1 VWDAIPTGYASHN
14 FSMELLILGPEGET
28 KTVLLDR
35 DSLSLGRSA
44 DNDLPYPTDQW
55 LSRYHLRFEQ
65 DNGKWSIRDC
75 QSRNGTIVNSASLT
89 ESRILNPGDRI
100 YAGHLTIEVRAQ
112 PEDEV
117 SKDESKEIVSFVATP
132 KETFENKGTLVTNL
146 ERVLGQTRAPQKA
159 APADVTLTTTRVVGA
174 LIRAGQELSSHRSLQ
189 ELFEVILDLA
199 LSAVEA
205 KRGVILTLEKEG
217 ELQVR
222 ASKGADFTI
231 STSVRERVLRDK
243 CSLVISDAQ
252 LDESFKEQKSIVAHK
267 VRSVMA
273 VPLQTGDRVIGLIY
287 VDTGDLLRPFSQEDL
302 DLLTVMANV
311 AAIRIEQARLVEVE
325 QSEKLME
332 SELASACEI
341 QRNLLPT
348 EDPVY
353 DGYNIA
359 GFNLPC
365 RGVGGDYYDFIPYR
379 DGRLAIV
386 VGDVAGK
393 GMAASLLM
401 SSLQAFVH
409 MLTESSP
416 DPAVA
421 LTVLNRNVAKRCPAG
436 RFITFFYCLLDPAT
450 GKLQYA
456 NAGHNYPLLVRAD
469 GSVAG
474 LAGHSMVLGIRDS
487 VRYQVFETHLSPG
500 DMLALFSDGVTEA
513 RTPTEQ
519 QEFGEQRLA
528 GFLTARRDRPVAII
542 IDELVNYVRTWSAQP
557 TFYDDFTMVL
567 VRRN

>member
-1 VWDAIPTGYASHN
+1 
-14 FSMELLILGPEGET
+14 MELLILEPEGES
-28 KTVLLDR
+28 KTVPLQQG
-35 DSLSLGRSA
+35 SLSLGRSA

-65 DNGKWSIRDC
+65 ENGRWSIRDC
-75 QSRNGTIVNSASLT
+75 ESRNGTIVNSVNLKQP
-89 ESRILNPGDRI
+89 RILHPGDRI
-100 YAGHLTIEVRAQ
+100 YAGHLTIEVRAE
-112 PEDEV
+112 P
-117 SKDESKEIVSFVATP
+117 KDELHNEEKNGDAREIVSFVP
-132 KETFENKGTLVTNL
+132 MPQVSFEEKGTLVTNL
-146 ERVLGQTRAPQKA
+146 ERVLGQTRLDSTGSAQRA
-159 APADVTLTTTRVVGA
+159 ARADVTLTTTRVVGA
-174 LIRAGQELSSHRSLQ
+174 LIRAGQELSSHRPLP

-205 KRGVILTLEKEG
+205 KRGVILTVEKEPA
-217 ELQVR
+217 LRVR

-252 LDESFKEQKSIVAHK
+252 LDESFKEQKSIVMHK

-287 VDTGDLLRPFSQEDL
+287 VDTGDLLKPFSQEDL

-341 QRNLLPT
+341 QRSLLPT
-348 EDPVY
+348 ENPDCPGY
-353 DGYNIA
+353 DIA
-359 GFNLPC
+359 GFNLAC
-365 RGVGGDYYDFIPYR
+365 RRVGGDYYDFITYR
-379 DGRLAIV
+379 DGRLAII

-421 LTVLNRNVAKRCPAG
+421 LTVLNRNVAKRCPPG
-436 RFITFFYCLLDPAT
+436 RFITFFYGLLDPAT

-456 NAGHNYPLLVRAD
+456 NAGHNYPLLVKAD
-469 GSVAG
+469 SSVMG
-474 LAGHSMVLGIRDS
+474 LAGHAMVLGILDS
-487 VRYQVFETHLSPG
+487 VTYQAFETQLAPG

-513 RTPTEQ
+513 RTAKDQ

-528 GFLTARRDRPVAII
+528 GFLAARRDQPVAKI
-542 IDELVNYVRTWSAQP
+542 IDELVNYVRTWTGQP
-557 TFYDDFTMVL
+557 AFADDFTVVL
-567 VRRN
+567 VRRK